1 MGRSDGRQGTGH
13 GGQANVRSKPS
24 TPDTWPK
31 ADVKSQGRT
40 TSVGQSTHWSRSK
53 QGQELRGGSS
63 LSPVSHSV
71 PQVHQDQDPR
81 AHLTCMGCSDV
92 QAALVTGFSFL
103 FQKITTTDC
112 IVKTGGALQQA
123 PGFSGLSVLC
133 PRREGL
139 GSLPDICLFL
149 PGRGCVASTAAFLL
163 L

>member
-1 MGRSDGRQGTGH
+1 M
-13 GGQANVRSKPS
+13 
-24 TPDTWPK
+24 
-31 ADVKSQGRT
+31 KSQGRT
-40 TSVGQSTHWSRSK
+40 TSVGQSTHWSWST
-53 QGQELRGGSS
+53 QGQQLRGGLS

-92 QAALVTGFSFL
+92 QAALVIGFSFL

-112 IVKTGGALQQA
+112 VVNTEGALQQA
-123 PGFSGLSVLC
+123 PGFSGLSLLC

-139 GSLPDICLFL
+139 GSLSDICLFL